1 MCVCVGVCSWGRMV
15 SFWRQGELCW
25 ISYLVCDA
33 EIPWI
38 YISLSL
44 YIVYCNRITVKLKWG
59 EKLFEWKPCDL
70 GIHSHSSQYHWQLFF
85 PPLRLFLCTA
95 PTWAPS
101 ISAAPAFDYTCLC
114 TKWKSI
120 LFTMFRWHFKMT
132 FILKNWAGKAKHPI
146 NCWFCALRRF

>member
-1 MCVCVGVCSWGRMV
+1 MCRCVFFRENGFFLKARWTLLNFIFGLWCGNTMN
-15 SFWRQGELCW
+15 
-25 ISYLVCDA
+25 
-33 EIPWI
+33 
-38 YISLSL
+38 ISLSL

-59 EKLFEWKPCDL
+59 EKFFEWKLCDL
-70 GIHSHSSQYHWQLFF
+70 GIHSHSSQYPWQVFF

>member
-1 MCVCVGVCSWGRMV
+1 MCRCVFLRENGIFLKARWTLLNFIFGLWCGNTMN
-15 SFWRQGELCW
+15 
-25 ISYLVCDA
+25 
-33 EIPWI
+33 I
-38 YISLSL
+38 YLSL
-44 YIVYCNRITVKLKWG
+44 YIVYCNRITVKLKSG
-59 EKLFEWKPCDL
+59 EFFEWKPCDL
-70 GIHSHSSQYHWQLFF
+70 GIHSYSFQYPWQVFF